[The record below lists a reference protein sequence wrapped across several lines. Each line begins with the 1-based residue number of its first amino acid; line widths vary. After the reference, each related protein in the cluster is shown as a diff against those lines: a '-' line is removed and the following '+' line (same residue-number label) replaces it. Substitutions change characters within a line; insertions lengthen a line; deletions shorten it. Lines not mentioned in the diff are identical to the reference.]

1 MSAPAADATVWR
13 TVRRHGVLLAAWGA
27 LVAVFALAAPHFLSA
42 ATLQTLVG
50 RTPALLVVAAGMTAV
65 ILGGGIDLAVGSIAA
80 LAAGVLGVALVDWR
94 WPVAA
99 AAPLAIAVGAVAGL
113 AAGMMTVGLRVP
125 AFLATLGMLE
135 ICRGAAYL
143 VTGSRTKYLGG
154 ALEPLARPLP
164 ALGLP
169 PTIVIAALAVLGV
182 HLLLTRTV
190 FGRHLRA
197 VGGNRRAARYAGI
210 DVGRVRITVHVL
222 SGALAGLAAVLATAR
237 IGSADPNA
245 GTGLELAAIAAAVI
259 GGTSLAGG
267 SGSCAGSVLGVAVIA
282 TLEAGLAHLGAS
294 EPIKRIVTGSAI
306 VAAVALDALE
316 RRGRRSDGED

>member
-1 MSAPAADATVWR
+1 
-13 TVRRHGVLLAAWGA
+13 
-27 LVAVFALAAPHFLSA
+27 
-42 ATLQTLVG
+42 
-50 RTPALLVVAAGMTAV
+50 
-65 ILGGGIDLAVGSIAA
+65 
-80 LAAGVLGVALVDWR
+80 LVDWR
-94 WPVAA
+94 WPLAA

-169 PTIVIAALAVLGV
+169 PTIVIAALAVLAV

-197 VGGNRRAARYAGI
+197 VGGNPRAARYAGI
-210 DVGRVRITVHVL
+210 DVGRVRISVHVL

-267 SGSCAGSVLGVAVIA
+267 SGSCTGSVLGVAVIA